1 MTFEIY
7 VFIRFISKMNN
18 DFHRK
23 DFHRLFF
30 FNVKEFWHIWQRKI
44 QNQELKSLQFLGYH
58 ENILILN
65 TLKSKIFS

>member
-18 DFHRK
+18 KFHRK

-30 FNVKEFWHIWQRKI
+30 YNVKESLAHLAEKNSKPGAKI
-44 QNQELKSLQFLGYH
+44 TTVLRLS
-58 ENILILN
+58 
-65 TLKSKIFS
+65 

>member
-18 DFHRK
+18 KFHRK

-30 FNVKEFWHIWQRKI
+30 FNVKESLAHLAEKNSKPGAKI
-44 QNQELKSLQFLGYH
+44 ITVLRLS
-58 ENILILN
+58 
-65 TLKSKIFS
+65 